1 MLWVRLVPGN
11 TDEMASVGEKI
22 MRKLAKALFGNAEQ
36 SRVILA
42 AKFDVME
49 FRLL

>member
-1 MLWVRLVPGN
+1 VPGHS
-11 TDEMASVGEKI
+11 DEVASVGEKI

-36 SRVILA
+36 SRVIPA

-49 FRLL
+49 LRLL